1 MKNRNR
7 FTWEI
12 TSVAAH
18 AGALEPKVE
27 PTFDQEID
35 LYELGTG
42 GLLDYVAGRSP
53 FYPKIKLGGRHPSRE
68 WRLCRALIVVETRGG
83 VDTGARKG
91 FIAVADR
98 LAA

>member
-1 MKNRNR
+1 MINHNRL
-7 FTWEI
+7 TGET
-12 TSVAAH
+12 TSFAAH
-18 AGALEPKVE
+18 AAAVEAKAE

-35 LYELGTG
+35 LHELGTG

-53 FYPKIKLGGRHPSRE
+53 YYPKIKLGARHPSRG
-68 WRLCRALIVVETRGG
+68 WRLSRALLVVESRLG
-83 VDTGARKG
+83 VDTGARED

>member
-27 PTFDQEID
+27 PTF
-35 LYELGTG
+35 
-42 GLLDYVAGRSP
+42 DYVAGRSP

>member
-1 MKNRNR
+1 MENRNR
-7 FTWEI
+7 FTREI
-12 TSVAAH
+12 TSFAAH
-18 AGALEPKVE
+18 AAVLEPKVD

-53 FYPKIKLGGRHPSRE
+53 FYPKIKLGGRHPSRG
-68 WRLCRALIVVETRGG
+68 WRLSRALLVVESRLG
-83 VDTGARKG
+83 VDTGARED